1 MNSRTIF
8 ILLRFLR
15 FLKYVLIAVGV
26 LAAVFIIGLLVLRF
40 VLLPQWEAQ
49 PSKVANFIGDRIG
62 LPVAIGTLETSWDWW
77 RPQLTARD
85 VKIFPAAKA
94 SADSGAEPSDA
105 EAEAQVA
112 LPEVGAQID
121 TWNSLFHLDVRFQR
135 LWIDQPTLIVRRDTA
150 GRFFVGGVLLMA
162 SPEEDG
168 DGSGG
173 KFVDWLLRQRAIE
186 INSGTIEWR
195 DEKRSAPPLVVEQM
209 DFRAERSLSHYRFGL
224 RGDLVSETGATFE
237 VRGEAAA
244 GLLQRSF
251 DRDWQGY
258 VRLDRV
264 DLGSLRQWLDLP
276 IAMTHGEGNVQ
287 TWVTLS
293 KQRVVSATVD
303 MALQNVKAALAP
315 AAEPAIAPLELQ
327 EIRGRFTAREE
338 RNRLSFS
345 TEGLTFIEKSGARL
359 EPMNVSLTLEGL
371 SPATPLPLA
380 TLLTQAPSGR
390 FEFDRLNVSALSG
403 LLPSLPLPDGW
414 REPLAALDAR
424 GTLENGSGSWER
436 VREENKNA
444 ENKKA
449 ENENVANE
457 KASEPSW
464 RLIHYS
470 ARATV
475 RGAGVQAYGAYPGL
489 RGISGAVSLDEQQGS
504 LTLAGREVVLD
515 LPRVFPEALSLDTV
529 GGNVHWMH
537 KPEGLV
543 VQIDALHFSNPDVEG
558 TIKGTW
564 QANGSDGIADLSAQV
579 QRATASGAYRYIP
592 IVAGEHVR
600 HWLQESLKGG
610 TADRGTVTLKGELEH
625 FPFADGKQGSFVAEA
640 HVAGARLAYDPAWP
654 AIDGV
659 EADLRFENNTM
670 AVTAKRGSIFET
682 TLGQTRAT
690 IPDLGSHQPHLHIDG
705 SASGPLMSYLNF
717 LEQSPVGGWL
727 DHMFKGAQ
735 ASGNGALALKL
746 DISLSGDEANA
757 VKGSFK
763 LADDTLDIPGV
774 PLLSHTRGT
783 VFFTGHEVK
792 ADALSFEALGGTGTL
807 ALTSRDGGITL
818 TGSGTAN
825 LAKLHL
831 NDLQSDAQP
840 LLERLSGTTPWQLTF
855 NAGGNKGTHWVLTS
869 SLVGASIDLPE
880 PLGKSANATAPLR
893 IAHDAVTVSGKETA
907 NKEEHWRVDYR
918 SPSAPLAVVAKSV
931 PVGEKWKLER
941 ARLHLGEARGAAV
954 ALPATP
960 GLSVRGTLARFNTEP
975 WYALYQSLPKHEEG
989 NVLPLDEV
997 EVSVGT
1003 LNTLMGR
1010 QLHEVKLSAHKTTNL
1025 WNINFACREAEGNMT
1040 WEQADANGAVNGRL
1054 KGYFTRLAL
1063 AEVKDEKN
1071 AAKRSTVLIP
1081 GSANPWPVID
1091 FKIDNFSYKEKNLG
1105 QLSIQAEPR
1114 GTDWRMENVALA
1126 NADGVVTANG
1136 WWHTARQAQRTELNI
1151 ETKINDAEKFLD
1163 HFGVPRSVVAADVQ
1177 LDGALSWEGAPS
1189 DFDINSL
1196 DGHLTLNVGRG
1207 HFTRIEPGIGRL
1219 LGVFSLQ
1226 ALPRRITLDFRD
1238 IFSEGFAFD
1247 AITGTIDIKEGI
1259 LRTADLQM
1267 NGASAK
1273 VKLNGTVD
1281 LSKEAQNLNVY
1292 VQPSLTDSVSV
1303 GAAGASV
1310 LLMANPVGA
1319 AAVGI
1324 GALVGQLILG
1334 NPIEKIFSY
1343 EYTVKGSWDDP
1354 VVEKKTREG
1363 LQGSS
1368 PDETSAATESKPE
1381 NQTQTP

>member
-1 MNSRTIF
+1 M
-8 ILLRFLR
+8 
-15 FLKYVLIAVGV
+15 LIAVGV
-26 LAAVFIIGLLVLRF
+26 LAAVFVIGLLALRF
-40 VLLPQWEAQ
+40 VLLPRWQAQ
-49 PSKVANFIGDRIG
+49 PSQVANFVGDRIG

-85 VKIFPAAKA
+85 VKIFPATKA
-94 SADSGAEPSDA
+94 SADSEADAPSD
-105 EAEAQVA
+105 AEAQVA

-121 TWNSLFHLDVRFQR
+121 TWNSLLHLDVRFQR

-162 SPEEDG
+162 SPEANEDG

-186 INSGTIEWR
+186 INGGTIEWR
-195 DEKRSAPPLVVEQM
+195 DEKRGAPPLIVEQM

-224 RGDLVSETGATFE
+224 RGDLVSETGAAFE
-237 VRGEAAA
+237 VRGEAAI

-276 IAMTHGEGNVQ
+276 IAMTQGEGNVQ

-293 KQRVVSATVD
+293 KHRVVSATVD
-303 MALQNVKAALAP
+303 MALQNVKADLAP
-315 AAEPAIAPLELQ
+315 AAKPAIAPLELQ
-327 EIRGRFTAREE
+327 EIRGRFTGREE

-345 TEGLTFIEKSGARL
+345 TEGLTFVEKSGARL

-371 SPATPLPLA
+371 SPATPLPLV

-424 GTLENGSGSWER
+424 GMLESGSGSWER
-436 VREENKNA
+436 VRESNKNA
-444 ENKKA
+444 ANENT
-449 ENENVANE
+449 ENEKTANE
-457 KASEPSW
+457 NAANENASDEAW

-475 RGAGVQAYGAYPGL
+475 RNAGVQAYGNYPGL
-489 RGISGAVSLDEQQGS
+489 RGISGTVSFDEQQGS
-504 LTLAGREVVLD
+504 LTLAGREVALD
-515 LPRVFPEALSLDTV
+515 LPHVFPEALALDTV
-529 GGNVHWMH
+529 GGNVHWTH
-537 KPEGLV
+537 KPEGLA
-543 VQIDALHFSNPDVEG
+543 VQIDALHFANPDVEG

-564 QANGSDGIADLSAQV
+564 RANGSDGVADLSAQV

-592 IVAGEHVR
+592 KVAGEHVR

-610 TADRGTVTLKGELEH
+610 VADHGTVTLKGELEH
-625 FPFADGKQGSFVAEA
+625 FPFVGGKYGSFVAEA
-640 HVAGARLAYDPAWP
+640 HVAGGRLAYDPAWP
-654 AIDGV
+654 VIDGL
-659 EADLRFENNTM
+659 EADLRFENETM
-670 AVTAKRGSIFET
+670 TITAKRGST
-682 TLGQTRAT
+682 LDATLGQTRAT
-690 IPDLGSHQPHLHIDG
+690 IPDLGSHHPHLHIEG
-705 SASGPLMSYLNF
+705 SASGPLTAYLNF
-717 LEQSPVGGWL
+717 LDQSPVGGWL
-727 DHMFKGAQ
+727 DHMLKGAQ

-783 VFFTGHEVK
+783 VSFTEHEVK
-792 ADALSFEALGGTGTL
+792 ADALSFETLGGAGTL
-807 ALTSRDGGITL
+807 ALSSRDGGITL

-825 LAKLHL
+825 LAKLHV
-831 NDLQSDAQP
+831 NETSPP
-840 LLERLSGTTPWQLTF
+840 LLDRLSGTVPWQLTF
-855 NAGGNKGTHWVLTS
+855 SAGGNKGTHWVLTS
-869 SLVGASIDLPE
+869 PLVGAAIDLPE
-880 PLGKSANATAPLR
+880 PLGKSTNAMAPLR
-893 IAHDAVTVSGKETA
+893 IAHDAAATTTS
-907 NKEEHWRVDYR
+907 NKEEHWRIDYR
-918 SPSAPLAVVAKSV
+918 SPSAPLTVIAKSV
-931 PVGEKWKLER
+931 PVGESWKLER
-941 ARLHLGEARGAAV
+941 ALLHLGDTRGATLT
-954 ALPATP
+954 LPTTP
-960 GLSVRGTLARFNTEP
+960 GLSVRGALARFSTEP
-975 WYALYQSLPKHEEG
+975 WYALYQSLPKHEEA
-989 NVLPLDEV
+989 NALPLDEV
-997 EVSVGT
+997 DVSVGT
-1003 LNTLMGR
+1003 LNALGR
-1010 QLHEVKLSAHKTTNL
+1010 QLHEAKISARKTTNL
-1025 WNINFACREAEGNMT
+1025 WNISLASREAEGNMT

-1063 AEVKDEKN
+1063 AESKDE
-1071 AAKRSTVLIP
+1071 RSAIKQKISTTMIP
-1081 GSANPWPVID
+1081 GSANPWPMID
-1091 FKIDNFSYKEKNLG
+1091 FKIDRFSYKDKTLG

-1136 WWHTARQAQRTELNI
+1136 WWRTARQAQRTELNI
-1151 ETKINDAEKFLD
+1151 ETKINDAEKFLE

-1177 LDGALSWEGAPS
+1177 LDGALSWAGAPS
-1189 DFDINSL
+1189 DFDIGSL

-1238 IFSEGFAFD
+1238 VFSEGFAFD
-1247 AITGTIDIKEGI
+1247 TITGAIDLKEGI
-1259 LRTADLQM
+1259 LHTADLLM

-1273 VKLNGTVD
+1273 VKLSGTVD
-1281 LSKEAQNLNVY
+1281 LSKETQNLNVY

-1354 VVEKKTREG
+1354 VVEKKSREG
-1363 LQGSS
+1363 LQLPP
-1368 PDETSAATESKPE
+1368 PDEASAAESKPE
-1381 NQTQTP
+1381 NQTP